1 MLKNDIAGKYVDKN
15 MILQVNMLKYD
26 IARQPFLRIAFGMK
40 LFLRSLLV
48 IGLAASPSL
57 AEEKG
62 TGGPKRAEVE
72 APANTQEAL
81 KKLDLPGVTLNAKER
96 FVDVEAEVCLD
107 GGALELVVCTKDSKE
122 HESILSIEAKPVH
135 VHMAL
140 LLIGAKAG
148 HPAHQKPIGEGD
160 DKRWMFIP
168 ARGQNID
175 VSLVI
180 KDEEGKPV
188 EKPIADFIRHIEDE
202 AAFIEEL
209 NTGKKPEEKKFPT
222 STFLFVGSHL
232 IDAGEGKPRRYIA
245 GESGNVVSISTF
257 GDEMLGLSEM
267 FGHVN
272 GSLVWEIDDDVLP
285 KKGTKLTIR
294 LRPQFK

>member
-1 MLKNDIAGKYVDKN
+1 MKRPFYMLLAAG
-15 MILQVNMLKYD
+15 
-26 IARQPFLRIAFGMK
+26 
-40 LFLRSLLV
+40 LV
-48 IGLAASPSL
+48 ISPVM
-57 AEEKG
+57 ADEEKAPE
-62 TGGPKRAEVE
+62 PKRAEVQ
-72 APANTQEAL
+72 APKMTTEEAL
-81 KKLDLPGVTLNAKER
+81 KKLELPGVTINAKER
-96 FVDVEAEVCLD
+96 YVDVEAEVCLD

-122 HESILSIEAKPVH
+122 HESILSIAAKPVH

-168 ARGQNID
+168 ARGQGID

-180 KDEEGKPV
+180 KDEEGKPL
-188 EKPIADFIRHIEDE
+188 EKPIADFIRHITDE

-232 IDAGEGKPRRYIA
+232 IDAGEGQPRRYIA

-257 GDEMLGLSEM
+257 GDEMLGLSEN

-272 GSLVWEIDDDVLP
+272 GDLVWEIDDEVLP